1 MNKFKFISPQQLGL
15 LTTSRYSIM
24 KQTVQNPIFHS
35 HTKSRILM
43 TSLLVSQQQRS
54 LWMSNIRWN
63 DNNDNDNGN
72 GKPMKKKEKLNAKIK
87 KFFQPLYQ
95 NDPSNE
101 KLRQSHHHHHHCN
114 GGGDYNN
121 GPVVHLSKFDPSDS
135 DLEGLLHNNR
145 EWAAAVVKE
154 DPEFFKNIALRQEPK
169 ILWIGCSDS
178 RVPANQIVQLGPGE
192 IFVHRN
198 IANVVNHAD
207 LNCLSVLQFA
217 VESLKV
223 EHIIVCGHYNCGG
236 VGAALSNKS
245 FGLIDNWLR
254 SIKDVYLKNEKE
266 FDGIKDETLRIRK
279 LVELNAINSAK
290 NVCHSVIV
298 QNAWKQGQKLTVH
311 AWAYDIEDGRAK
323 KLDWTVSN
331 NEKLANIYKI

>member
-1 MNKFKFISPQQLGL
+1 MSAKRCHDEKPD
-15 LTTSRYSIM
+15 TS
-24 KQTVQNPIFHS
+24 
-35 HTKSRILM
+35 
-43 TSLLVSQQQRS
+43 
-54 LWMSNIRWN
+54 
-63 DNNDNDNGN
+63 NGN
-72 GKPMKKKEKLNAKIK
+72 NKNDKKKDNLNSKIK
-87 KFFQPLYQ
+87 KFFQPLYTH
-95 NDPSNE
+95 DP
-101 KLRQSHHHHHHCN
+101 K
-114 GGGDYNN
+114 
-121 GPVVHLSKFDPSDS
+121 
-135 DLEGLLHNNR
+135 GLLENNR
-145 EWAAAVVKE
+145 QWAAAVIEE

-236 VGAALSNKS
+236 VSAALSNKS

-254 SIKDVYLKNEKE
+254 SIKDVYQKNESEFKE
-266 FDGIKDETLRIRK
+266 IQDETLRIRK

-323 KLDWTVSN
+323 KLDWTVSD